1 MKITIAFVA
10 VMVLS
15 FTGYNV
21 YKTQKAI
28 QLSDVAM
35 ANVEALADGEGT
47 NAGYCYLEDT
57 WSTKRGINIFAIVKL
72 IKIQSIHVHLQWS
85 LGGMMIISR
94 IGVLNKVGL

>member
-47 NAGYCYLEDT
+47 TAGYCYLEDT
-57 WSTKRGINIFAIVKL
+57 WSTKRGYKYFCDSKTDKNTIYPCP
-72 IKIQSIHVHLQWS
+72 SSMESGWYDD
-85 LGGMMIISR
+85 
-94 IGVLNKVGL
+94 NKQDRCTK

>member
-28 QLSDVAM
+28 QLPSKS
-35 ANVEALADGEGT
+35 NFFHRLT
-47 NAGYCYLEDT
+47 FY
-57 WSTKRGINIFAIVKL
+57 F
-72 IKIQSIHVHLQWS
+72 
-85 LGGMMIISR
+85 
-94 IGVLNKVGL
+94 

>member
-35 ANVEALADGEGT
+35 ANVEAFLFSFYFLTLVD
-47 NAGYCYLEDT
+47 YLFIYSAYHFHGKAT
-57 WSTKRGINIFAIVKL
+57 QLPSKANFFHRLTFSIIFKINY
-72 IKIQSIHVHLQWS
+72 
-85 LGGMMIISR
+85 
-94 IGVLNKVGL
+94 

>member
-1 MKITIAFVA
+1 MKTRMKITIAFVA

-28 QLSDVAM
+28 QLSDVAKHWLM
-35 ANVEALADGEGT
+35 AKELMPAIVIWKILGVQKEV
-47 NAGYCYLEDT
+47 
-57 WSTKRGINIFAIVKL
+57 INIFAIVKL